1 MYIFNNFYLYLNG
14 LLSYELLLESSDTI
28 ADTVNQSDNKTCE
41 CYNDAECLGW
51 DLSIR
56 NYGLSY

>member
-1 MYIFNNFYLYLNG
+1 MYIFNKFYLYLNG

-28 ADTVNQSDNKTCE
+28 ADTVSQSENKTCE

-51 DLSIR
+51 DLSTK
-56 NYGLSY
+56 NNDASW